1 MALPPK
7 KPQTGRVPPGK
18 PAAAP
23 PPKAKAGP
31 PTRRGAAAPAS
42 SRAQAPA
49 SGRAA
54 AAPKNNL
61 PLILGI
67 AGGVVVIVII
77 AIVAMSGGE
86 EHKPEKVGKNK
97 DTKTDTAKKA
107 PPPDVSAL
115 EATGKSKCEEGVRL
129 IQPRLNPDPS
139 SPKER
144 VFNDL
149 ESGLKLLK
157 EGLEAYKKATD
168 LAGRKYPID
177 DYRKTQDRAIKIFCT
192 ELEGEGL
199 KNCDAGLKII
209 KSTESRIVDT
219 NKLNDQERAQL
230 YEELKKG
237 SDLIAAGMG
246 LFSRSEAVSGH
257 QFDVTPYQEA
267 RKVARM
273 KLPELKPN

>member
-1 MALPPK
+1 
-7 KPQTGRVPPGK
+7 VPPAK
-18 PAAAP
+18 PAPAP

-42 SRAQAPA
+42 
-49 SGRAA
+49 GRATA
-54 AAPKNNL
+54 PAAPKNNL
-61 PLILGI
+61 PLVLGI
-67 AGGVVVIVII
+67 AGGVVVLLILAV
-77 AIVAMSGGE
+77 VALSGGE
-86 EHKPEKVGKNK
+86 EHKPEKSAKAK
-97 DTKTDTAKKA
+97 EPKTETAKKA

-115 EATGKSKCEEGVRL
+115 EASGKSKCEEGVRL
-129 IQPRLNPDPS
+129 IQPRLNLDPS
-139 SPKER
+139 SPKDR

-157 EGLEAYKKATD
+157 EGLEAYKKAAD
-168 LAGRKYPID
+168 LAGKKYPLD

-192 ELEGEGL
+192 ELEAEGL
-199 KNCDAGLKII
+199 KNCEAGLKII

-219 NKLNDQERAQL
+219 NKLSDQERAQL

-237 SDLIAAGMG
+237 SDLIASGMG

>member
-18 PAAAP
+18 PAPAP

-31 PTRRGAAAPAS
+31 PTRRGAP
-42 SRAQAPA
+42 APA
-49 SGRAA
+49 SGRASAPA
-54 AAPKNNL
+54 AKNNL
-61 PLILGI
+61 PLVLGI
-67 AGGVVVIVII
+67 AGGVVVLVII

-97 DTKTDTAKKA
+97 EPKAETARKA

-115 EATGKSKCEEGVRL
+115 EATGKSKCEEGVRI

-139 SPKER
+139 SPKDR

-149 ESGLKLLK
+149 EAGLKLLK

-168 LAGRKYPID
+168 LAGKKYPLD

-192 ELEGEGL
+192 ELEGEAL
-199 KNCDAGLKII
+199 KSCEAGLRII

-219 NKLNDQERAQL
+219 NKLSDQERAQL
-230 YEELKKG
+230 YDELKKA
-237 SDLIAAGMG
+237 SDLIASGMN

-267 RKVARM
+267 KKVARM

>member
-18 PAAAP
+18 QPAAPA
-23 PPKAKAGP
+23 PKAKAGP
-31 PTRRGAAAPAS
+31 PTRRGSA
-42 SRAQAPA
+42 APA
-49 SGRAA
+49 SGRATA
-54 AAPKNNL
+54 PAAPAKNNL

-67 AGGVVVIVII
+67 AGGVVVLVII

-86 EHKPEKVGKNK
+86 EHKPEKSGKSK
-97 DTKTDTAKKA
+97 EPKTETAKKA
-107 PPPDVSAL
+107 PPPDVSGL
-115 EATGKSKCEEGVRL
+115 EATGKSKCEEGVRI

-139 SPKER
+139 SPKDR

-168 LAGRKYPID
+168 QAGKKYPLD

-192 ELEGEGL
+192 ELENEGL
-199 KNCDAGLKII
+199 KSCEEGLKII
-209 KSTESRIVDT
+209 KATESRIVDT

-230 YEELKKG
+230 YGELKKA
-237 SDLIAAGMG
+237 SDLIGSGMG

-257 QFDVTPYQEA
+257 QFDITPYQEA